1 MLHSTS
7 VTLCHGPTPDKERKK
22 ERKMGASQKKRFWE
36 PQELEDQCITSN
48 NTPKANI
55 QLGLGF
61 YLFRK
66 GWMNDAGERKID
78 GKAGLTMRIG
88 QE

>member
-22 ERKMGASQKKRFWE
+22 EKWE
-36 PQELEDQCITSN
+36 LPRRRDFGNHKELEDQCITSN